1 MCTRGLIDAQS
12 ASAIRTSIVVH
23 LGVRTNAFTRLKTA
37 VGLSFEIARLTR
49 TIAG

>member
-1 MCTRGLIDAQS
+1 MHSRVNR
-12 ASAIRTSIVVH
+12 RTVCVGNPDFIVVH